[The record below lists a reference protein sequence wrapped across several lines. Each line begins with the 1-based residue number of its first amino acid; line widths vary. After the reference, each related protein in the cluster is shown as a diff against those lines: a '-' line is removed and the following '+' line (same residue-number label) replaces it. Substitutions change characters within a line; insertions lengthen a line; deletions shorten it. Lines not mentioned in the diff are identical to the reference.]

1 MTWPAVIT
9 MILVMTVI
17 WGGFLAALIC
27 AVRREQRKK
36 ETGTEPDGC
45 GRRP

>member
-17 WGGFLAALIC
+17 WGGFLAALIW
-27 AVRREQRKK
+27 ALRGERRKK
-36 ETGTEPDGC
+36 ETGPDA
-45 GRRP
+45 